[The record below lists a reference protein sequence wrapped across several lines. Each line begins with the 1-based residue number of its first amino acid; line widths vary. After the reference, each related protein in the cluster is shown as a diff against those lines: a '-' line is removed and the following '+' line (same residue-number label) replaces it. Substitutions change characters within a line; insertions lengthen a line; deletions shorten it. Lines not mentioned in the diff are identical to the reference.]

1 MFIFFFNKLKIAICS
16 PILAKGPSI
25 NDFIHLGGGGSAA
38 KRLRYSISL
47 FSKIGEK
54 GEGGVKN
61 LQEWMTSF
69 MEGPKE

>member
-47 FSKIGEK
+47 FSKIGDM
-54 GEGGVKN
+54 GAVGVKN
-61 LQEWMTSF
+61 LKQWVTSF
-69 MEGPKE
+69 MDGPF

>member
-1 MFIFFFNKLKIAICS
+1 MRPFM
-16 PILAKGPSI
+16 
-25 NDFIHLGGGGSAA
+25 NDVTHLEGGGASA
-38 KRLRYSISL
+38 KRWRYSISL